1 MADYNS
7 IHTGAEIDTAVSAV
21 APLDTAAIKKTGDF
35 VMAGELDAKSL
46 KVDGISITP
55 YGNRNIIIDGE
66 VGRINQ
72 SEFNGNWSS
81 VADGDYGFDIWM
93 RETSTTIKQIVEEG
107 GFTPGAVYT
116 LSGVGVTEQQ
126 ITAPASGNWT
136 IGNIPNTATLVQV
149 ERGEIATEFERVPIS
164 DQLARVHRYYNRL
177 VSNNIFMHPV
187 TSADT
192 KERYYQ
198 IFHPVVMVKD
208 PNVTMSL
215 NTGSPSLGITKAMT
229 RVSGSASANAASL
242 QIIGDVEFDARL
254 T

>member
-81 VADGDYGFDIWM
+81 VANDDYGFDIWM
-93 RETSTTIKQIVEEG
+93 RETSTTIKQIIEEG

-116 LSGVGVTEQQ
+116 LSGTGVTTAQ

-136 IGNIPNTATLVQV
+136 IGNIPNTATLIQV
-149 ERGEIATEFERVPIS
+149 ERGEIATEFERVPTG
-164 DQLARVHRYYNRL
+164 DQLNRVQRYYFRL
-177 VSNNIFMHPV
+177 YTSNSMAVGQKILKINFPVCMRIIPAVTFAPDGSGDWIQEAAPSNI
-187 TSADT
+187 S
-192 KERYYQ
+192 
-198 IFHPVVMVKD
+198 
-208 PNVTMSL
+208 SL
-215 NTGSPSLGITKAMT
+215 YAHASFS
-229 RVSGSASANAASL
+229 SGSTGYQAAV
-242 QIIGDVEFDARL
+242 ITADARL